1 MMPDEVR
8 RLPRNKAILL
18 IRGSKPLMLEKITP
32 EEFPDFAK
40 LKTCKA
46 IDHIP
51 KWQQKEQEK
60 EPCVPVAQSP
70 SPFSESSVFPLVE
83 EADKVSEEYVPD
95 EEELDLDPPIDL
107 SGGIDCKTLTETPP
121 EEI

>member
-1 MMPDEVR
+1 MRVTVQVVVIIDSSFSVA
-8 RLPRNKAILL
+8 LPLRDSCTN
-18 IRGSKPLMLEKITP
+18 RSVP
-32 EEFPDFAK
+32 EI
-40 LKTCKA
+40 KT
-46 IDHIP
+46 IP